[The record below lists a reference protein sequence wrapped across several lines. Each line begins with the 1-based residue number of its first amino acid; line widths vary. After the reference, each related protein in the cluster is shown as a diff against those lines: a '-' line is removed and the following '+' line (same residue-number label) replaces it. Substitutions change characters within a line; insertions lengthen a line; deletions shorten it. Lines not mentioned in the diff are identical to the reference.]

1 MPYAAPLEP
10 LRARRIITG
19 MRALLLVLMI
29 VLLPLRGWMGDA
41 MAMNTATGARIA
53 TQSIAEN
60 DPATLGSAHFDAQ
73 YTGLALAGALAECPD
88 HAARAGAAMGLAQA
102 GAPLF
107 SAHPDCVDCDG
118 EASHDN
124 ACNACQV
131 CHTVAM
137 STGASP
143 LSAFH
148 LPALAPATAFPSFTS
163 ALPAPGLKPPIS

>member
-41 MAMNTATGARIA
+41 MAMNTATGAQIA
-53 TQSIAEN
+53 TQTIADN
-60 DPATLGSAHFDAQ
+60 DPATLGTAHFDAQ
-73 YTGLALAGALAECPD
+73 YTGLALAGALAECLD
-88 HAARAGAAMGLAQA
+88 HVAKADAATGPALS

-107 SAHPDCVDCDG
+107 SAHPDCVDCGD
-118 EASHDN
+118 ASHDN

-137 STGASP
+137 STGASS

>member
-1 MPYAAPLEP
+1 MELP
-10 LRARRIITG
+10 LRASIIG
-19 MRALLLVLMI
+19 SMRVLLLALMI

-60 DPATLGSAHFDAQ
+60 DPATLGTAHFDAQ
-73 YTGLALAGALAECPD
+73 YAGLALAGALAECPD

-118 EASHDN
+118 DASHGN